1 MIACQEQTMNNRYSR
16 TLIFTALV
24 TILVITLAGCA
35 GPRAKVES
43 KTDFVLDTACTITVY
58 GGAPK
63 GTLEKA
69 FALLQHV
76 NSTMTIDGKDSE
88 LIDVNKAAGEHP
100 VSVSAETYRVIKDG
114 LYYSNLTHGAFDITV
129 GPLVKLWAIGR
140 GGDSVPPEPQIRH
153 ALSLVNHADVV
164 LNDADH
170 SVYLKRKGMV
180 IDLGGIAK
188 GYAGQAVE
196 ELLARAG
203 VKHAIIDLGGNIIA
217 LGTKADGSL
226 WRIGIQDPN
235 RARGNY
241 IGVVSV
247 EDKAVVTSGKYERY
261 FIYKGKRYHHIL
273 STENGYPVENGVS
286 SVTIISSNSTT
297 ADALSTSLFL
307 LGVQKGIS
315 LIDSIPQTEAIIVT
329 EDKKVYTS
337 GGLHERFRI
346 TDPEYTLSSPISV
359 PAD

>member
-1 MIACQEQTMNNRYSR
+1 MNIRHTR
-16 TLIFTALV
+16 TV
-24 TILVITLAGCA
+24 TLAALIIIVVVALTGCA
-35 GPRAKVES
+35 GRQSKVTT
-43 KTDFVLDTACTITVY
+43 KTEFVLDTACTITLY
-58 GGAPK
+58 DRAPK

-69 FALLQHV
+69 FAVLKHV
-76 NSTMTIDGKDSE
+76 NRTMTIDGEDSE
-88 LIDVNKAAGEHP
+88 LIDVNKASGLHP
-100 VSVSAETYRVIKDG
+100 VSVSAETYDVVKDG
-114 LYYSNLTHGAFDITV
+114 LHYSKLTEGAFDITV

-140 GGDSVPPEPQIRH
+140 GGDSVPPEAQIQH
-153 ALSLVNHADVV
+153 ALSLVNYADVV

-170 SVYLKRKGMV
+170 SVYLKRKGMI

-188 GYAGQAVE
+188 GYAGQSVE
-196 ELLARAG
+196 ELLSKAG

-217 LGTKADGSL
+217 LGTKVDGSL

-247 EDKAVVTSGKYERY
+247 ENKAVVTSGKYERY

-273 STENGYPVENGVS
+273 STKTGYPVENGIA

-329 EDKKVYTS
+329 EGKKVYTS
-337 GGLHERFRI
+337 GGLHEKFRI
-346 TDPEYTLSSPISV
+346 TDPEYAVSAPISV

>member
-1 MIACQEQTMNNRYSR
+1 MNTRYTRAVTFGALATVVLIA
-16 TLIFTALV
+16 V
-24 TILVITLAGCA
+24 AGCA
-35 GPRAKVES
+35 GHRTTVES

-63 GTLEKA
+63 GTLERA
-69 FALLQHV
+69 FAVLKHV
-76 NSTMTIDGKDSE
+76 NRTMTIDGKDSE
-88 LIDVNKAAGEHP
+88 LIDVNRAAGEHP
-100 VSVSAETYRVIKDG
+100 VKISGETYRVIKDG
-114 LYYSNLTHGAFDITV
+114 LRYSNLTRGAFDITV

-140 GGDSVPPEPQIRH
+140 GGDTVPPEPKIRH
-153 ALSLVNHADVV
+153 ALSLVNHSDVV

-170 SVYLKRKGMV
+170 SVFLTRKGMV

-188 GYAGQAVE
+188 GYAGQAVD
-196 ELLARAG
+196 ELLSKAG

-217 LGTKADGSL
+217 LGTKVDGSL

-247 EDKAVVTSGKYERY
+247 ENKAVVTSGKYERY

-273 STENGYPVENGVS
+273 STKTGYPVENGIS

-315 LIDSIPQTEAIIVT
+315 LIDSISQTEAIIVT
-329 EDKKVYTS
+329 EDKKIYTS
-337 GGLHERFRI
+337 GGLHEKFRI

-359 PAD
+359 PVG